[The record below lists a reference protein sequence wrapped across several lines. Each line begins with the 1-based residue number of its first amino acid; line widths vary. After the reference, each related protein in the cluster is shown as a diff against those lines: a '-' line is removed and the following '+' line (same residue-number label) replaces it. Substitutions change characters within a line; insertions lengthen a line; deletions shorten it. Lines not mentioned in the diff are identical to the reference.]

1 MSIFS
6 RIKDLFSASVNDF
19 IDKAEDPEK
28 MANEYLRQLNEQYYE
43 AKTSIA
49 SAMASEKRIQQKF
62 SKAQAE
68 VDKWQEK
75 AETALRAGDEELA
88 RSALKRKSNAQ
99 KIANQYEA
107 QYKAQSEQVD
117 KLQDTLADIETRIG
131 EMKAKRQLIA
141 AKQSRAQSQEAI
153 YSAARK
159 MSDTSP
165 MEKFEQ
171 LEDRVDDQVAEASAR
186 AELES
191 GSLDNRF
198 RDLETEAEVDD
209 ELAEMKEKL
218 GM

>member
-62 SKAQAE
+62 SEAQAE
-68 VDKWQEK
+68 VDKWQDK

-107 QYKAQSEQVD
+107 QHKAQSEQVD

-131 EMKAKRQLIA
+131 EMKAKRQLIS

-209 ELAEMKEKL
+209 ELAEMKKKL

>member
-49 SAMASEKRIQQKF
+49 SAMASEKRIQQKL
-62 SKAQAE
+62 SEAQAE
-68 VDKWQEK
+68 VDKLQEK

-107 QYKAQSEQVD
+107 QHKAQSEQVD

-131 EMKAKRQLIA
+131 EMKAKRQLIS

-209 ELAEMKEKL
+209 ELAEMKKKL

>member
-49 SAMASEKRIQQKF
+49 SAMASEKRIQQKL
-62 SKAQAE
+62 SEAQAE

-107 QYKAQSEQVD
+107 QHKAQSEQVD

-131 EMKAKRQLIA
+131 EMKAKRQLIS

-209 ELAEMKEKL
+209 ELAEMKKKL